1 MKKII
6 AITLSLVLVFCFAG
20 CGNDAEANAD
30 AGKQDTVTPS
40 VTEAPE
46 TTTEAPADVKNA
58 ETVAVGNTITLPFAE
73 LTVDE
78 AGIKDDIKQ
87 TIKSDGIRY
96 TTGPDRSD
104 DKEFVYI
111 RGTIKNTSKSAI
123 NSVELKGAVEIDGY
137 SYDIADI
144 DLIESNGRWTYSID
158 PLITYIYTIYAEVP
172 NQLVE
177 NLASCTMI
185 FGFDENFEYIQHDA
199 TSVAYN
205 YAIAISK

>member
-1 MKKII
+1 MKKVI
-6 AITLSLVLVFCFAG
+6 AIALSLMLVFCFAG
-20 CGNDAEANAD
+20 CGNDADANAD
-30 AGKQDTVTPS
+30 AGKQDTVSPS

-58 ETVAVGNTITLPFAE
+58 ETVAVGNTITVPFAE

-87 TIKSDGIRY
+87 SIKTGNITY
-96 TTGPDRSD
+96 TSGPNSSD

-111 RGTIKNTSKSAI
+111 RGTIKNTSKAAI
-123 NSVELKGAVEIDGY
+123 NNVNLKGAVEIDGY
-137 SYDIADI
+137 SYDIASI
-144 DLIESNGRWTYSID
+144 NLIESDGSSAYSID
-158 PLITYIYTIYAEVP
+158 PLITYTYTIYAEVP

-177 NLASCTMI
+177 NPASCTMT
-185 FGFDENFEYIQHDA
+185 FGFDENFEYIQYDA

-205 YAIAISK
+205 YAISISK